1 MITLKP
7 KINWIKTK
15 LKPVEK
21 KKEKKLDKDYSC
33 TSKFIIYD
41 GIHDYGYLEK

>member
-21 KKEKKLDKDYSC
+21 KKEKKLDKDSSC

-41 GIHDYGYLEK
+41 GIHDYGYMEK